1 MDIIFVTFSVRAG
14 SWRDEPGSSQVDPA
28 DLNSCLNRCVK
39 LGEVPRSN
47 LVSKSQ
53 HLNNRHGH
61 RQISATLNKWGL
73 NCMSKKHGGALKFS
87 PRAPRAMSDLS
98 FPLFL
103 TIIRL
108 FRTQNSPLALFIM
121 LAGGGT

>member
-28 DLNSCLNRCVK
+28 DLNSCLNSCVK
-39 LGEVPRSN
+39 LREVLRSN
-47 LVSKSQ
+47 LVPKSQ

-61 RQISATLNKWGL
+61 RQISATLNKWGP
-73 NCMSKKHGGALKFS
+73 NFMSKKPGGALKFS
-87 PRAPRAMSDLS
+87 PRTPRAISDLS
-98 FPLFL
+98 SPHFP
-103 TIIRL
+103 TMIRL
-108 FRTQNSPLALFIM
+108 FRTQNSPLFIM